1 MLRDRYAPVQL
12 FDLVPALQLRFEP
25 ELAELDRL
33 LDDDQLFQ
41 QVKTDLARRRPHTL
55 QTGRPS
61 TPVEVILR
69 LLVVQHLYQWSYEQV
84 ERFVNDSL
92 VLRQFCRLGLE
103 PVPHDT
109 TLLRWANLIQAETL
123 HRLLDRV
130 TELAQTLS
138 VTRGRKLRVDSTVVE
153 TTIHHPSDS
162 GLLADGVR
170 VLSRLVRRAGDLLA
184 RGTEP
189 LFRDRTRSAKRL
201 MRRIHASAA
210 VVGRGAAAAAA
221 ERVHLYRRLLEV
233 TRASLRQAESVQQ
246 LLQAGAG
253 DAVQRVR
260 AQVEHVV
267 PLVQQVCAQARR
279 RVLEGEAVSAT
290 DKLVSL
296 FEPHTAVIRRGKLPT
311 PTEFGAKVMLDEV
324 DGGLVTRYAILDG
337 NPPDAP
343 QLPVSL
349 DHHQVQFGHPPH
361 TAAADRA
368 FSTTTNEQ
376 YAAEAGVPCVAIPK
390 PGTCSAQRRA
400 WERRPAFRRAAR
412 FRAGIEGRIS
422 VLKRAFG
429 LRRCRY
435 HGRAGMERWVGWGIL
450 AHNLRQISHTV
461 AARRAA

>member
-12 FDLVPALQLRFEP
+12 FELVPALELRFEP

-33 LDDDQLFQ
+33 LEDDQLFQ
-41 QVKTDLARRRPHTL
+41 QVKADLARRRPRTL
-55 QTGRPS
+55 ETGRPS

-69 LLVVQHLYQWSYEQV
+69 LLVIQHLYTWTYEQT
-84 ERFVNDSL
+84 EQFVNDSL
-92 VLRQFCRLGLE
+92 VLRQFCRLGLA
-103 PVPHDT
+103 PVPHFT
-109 TLLRWANLIQAETL
+109 TLLRWANLLQPETL

-130 TELAQTLS
+130 TELARSLQ
-138 VTRGRKLRVDSTVVE
+138 VTRGRKLRIDSTVVE

-201 MRRIHASAA
+201 GRRIHTSAA
-210 VVGRGAAAAAA
+210 QARAAGEA
-221 ERVHLYRRLLEV
+221 ERTALYRQLLRV
-233 TRASLRQAESVQQ
+233 ARASLRQADQVQDR
-246 LLQAGAG
+246 LNSLAR
-253 DAVQRVR
+253 DAAQHLR
-260 AQVEHVV
+260 AELAHYHA
-267 PLVQQVCAQARR
+267 LVQQVCAQAQR
-279 RVLEGEAVSAT
+279 RVLHGEAVPAA

-296 FEPHTAVIRRGKLPT
+296 FEPHTAVIRRGKLPL
-311 PTEFGAKVMLDEV
+311 PTEFGAKVVLDEV
-324 DGGLVTRYAILDG
+324 DGGVVSRYAILAG

-343 QLPVSL
+343 QLPASL
-349 DHHQVQFGHPPH
+349 DHHQVQFAHPPH

-368 FSTTTNEQ
+368 FSTAGNER
-376 YAAEAGVPCVAIPK
+376 YAAQAGVRCVAIPK
-390 PGTCSAQRRA
+390 PGQCSAQRRA

-422 VLKRAFG
+422 VLKRGFG

-435 HGRAGMERWVGWGIL
+435 HGTAGMERWVGWGIL
-450 AHNLRQISHTV
+450 AHNLRQISRSV
-461 AARRAA
+461 AARRSA

>member
-1 MLRDRYAPVQL
+1 MLRDRSEPVDL
-12 FDLVPALQLRFEP
+12 FMLVPALELRFEP

-33 LDDDQLFQ
+33 LEDDQIFQ
-41 QVKTDLARRRPHTL
+41 QVKAELSRRRPHTTE
-55 QTGRPS
+55 TGRPS

-69 LLVVQHLYQWSYEQV
+69 LLVIQHLYDWSYAQTEH
-84 ERFVNDSL
+84 FVGDSL
-92 VLRQFCRLGLE
+92 VLRQFCRLGLD
-103 PVPHDT
+103 PVPHHT
-109 TLLRWANLIQAETL
+109 TLMRWANLLQPETM

-130 TELAQTLS
+130 TELTRSLK
-138 VTRGRKLRVDSTVVE
+138 VTRGRKLRIDSTVVE

-170 VLSRLVRRAGDLLA
+170 VLSRLVRRAGDVLA
-184 RGTEP
+184 RGSEA

-210 VVGRGAAAAAA
+210 VVGRGAATAAA
-221 ERVHLYRRLLEV
+221 ERVNLYRRLLEV
-233 TRASLRQAESVQQ
+233 TRASLRQAEAVQQ
-246 LLQAGAG
+246 LLKAGAG
-253 DAVQRVR
+253 DTVQRVR
-260 AQVEHVV
+260 AQVEHIV

-279 RVLEGEAVSAT
+279 RVLEGAAVSAT

-311 PTEFGAKVMLDEV
+311 PTEFGAKLLLDEV
-324 DGGLVTRYAILDG
+324 DGGLVSRYAILAG

-361 TAAADRA
+361 VAAADRA
-368 FSTTTNEQ
+368 FSTTDNEH
-376 YAAEAGVPCVAIPK
+376 YAAQAGVPCVAIPK
-390 PGTCSAQRRA
+390 PGKCSAQRRA
-400 WERRPAFRRAAR
+400 WEQRPAFRRAAR

-435 HGRAGMERWVGWGIL
+435 HGQAGMERWVGLGIL
-450 AHNLRQISHTV
+450 AHNLRQISQSIV
-461 AARRAA
+461 AQRAA